1 MNEQKFLQY
10 RQALS
15 HVTSPV
21 LAVDLDFFEQNVN
34 WAPEVLG
41 KIKNKT
47 IRIATKSIRS
57 VPILKKIL
65 SSNPVYQGLM
75 TYSLKEALWLKSL
88 GFKDILMGY
97 PTVDLEA
104 LEQFAKDPSNIVL
117 MVDLIE
123 HLDMLESLA
132 SKNKTQFEICVDIDL
147 SFDLPGLRFGVYR
160 SEIHD
165 LKSLEFFLNHLKKCT
180 HLKLVGIMGYEAQI
194 AGVGDKTD
202 RKIQLLKK
210 ISLVDLKKRRQK
222 MVECIHSK
230 GFQLKIINGGGTGSL
245 LSTKDEQVVTE
256 ITLGSAFYG
265 PVLFDYYQDFS
276 LKPSMFFGLP
286 ITRQPKPNIFT
297 CFSGGYIA
305 SGALDRIKL
314 PLPYLPSGMQL
325 LTYEGAGEVQ
335 TPISYKGSERLK
347 ISDLVFFR
355 HAKAAEICE
364 RFLEIQLIKGHR
376 CEEKILTYRGE
387 GKSFG

>member
-21 LAVDLDFFEQNVN
+21 LAVDLEYFEENLK
-34 WAPEVLG
+34 WAPEVL
-41 KIKNKT
+41 KHTKNKT

-57 VPILKKIL
+57 VSLLKKIL
-65 SSNPVYQGLM
+65 SSNSIYQGLM
-75 TYSLKEALWLKSL
+75 TYSLQEALWLQEL

-97 PTVDLEA
+97 PTVDRAA
-104 LEQFAKDPSNIVL
+104 LEKLAKEPSQIIL

-123 HLDMLESLA
+123 HLDLLESIA
-132 SKNKTQFEICVDIDL
+132 SQNKTQFEICVDIDL

-160 SEIHD
+160 SELHD
-165 LKSLEFFLNHLKKCT
+165 LKSLEAFLKHLKTCS
-180 HLKLVGIMGYEAQI
+180 HLKLVGLMGYEAQI

-202 RKIQLLKK
+202 KKIQILKRF
-210 ISLVDLKKRRQK
+210 SLIDLKKRRK
-222 MVECIHSK
+222 HMVDLVRSN
-230 GFQLKIINGGGTGSL
+230 GFDLKIINGGGTGSL
-245 LSTKDEQVVTE
+245 FSTKEETVVTE
-256 ITLGSAFYG
+256 VTLGSAFYG

-276 LKPSMFFGLP
+276 LRPSMFFGLP
-286 ITRQPKPNIFT
+286 ITRHPKENIFT

-305 SGALDRIKL
+305 SGALDKKKL
-314 PLPYLPSGMQL
+314 PLPYLPSGMEL
-325 LTYEGAGEVQ
+325 LPYEGAGEVQ
-335 TPISYKGSERLK
+335 TPVRYDGVEKLK
-347 ISDLVFFR
+347 VGDLIFFR

-376 CEEKILTYRGE
+376 SEDKILTYRGE